1 MARNVSGAPT
11 FINRDGSFELGEL
24 LKFVQENG
32 SDPLWAEPEDSFE
45 DIIKFVRK
53 VDWGK
58 EIHYSFCTDP
68 GGGSMAGKAMQ
79 YGRFAPAHPTK
90 NIKGRVNPKHQTLT
104 FAFDNFTGELTKG
117 NVNAYMNTIQQEMDS
132 KNSIHK
138 SSLMLQML
146 GDGTGRQGTPSGLGP
161 NNTSSGASFAVT
173 SNTAPLKIK
182 MSTLAAAVGS
192 TAWFVEGGVFSF
204 AYVDRDLNN
213 DGVNEVAAAAG
224 RVRFLAVKFTDS
236 LGASVTYD
244 AFSVQAIHQS
254 QDYIEVLPCRIL
266 SADPTKD
273 SNFIQVPSEWVS
285 GGTGPFT
292 VTLVRGRSADG
303 LAAATDTVFGL
314 PLADI
319 SLFIGAT
326 LDAQQQTMLHPGY
339 LNPSQAQAR
348 LQLGIGWTSSTE
360 IDLISAYVPTGLHA
374 LLCDREH
381 IMHGISRSS
390 VLMNLPTYISN
401 GGGELTFN
409 TFLSALTEHT
419 TRNRG
424 KMADFSVLL
433 MNPLVSASLIALSES
448 NRIVMD
454 REDVR
459 GRKNRKIIQIGER
472 TFVFEDSS
480 CMRKDKIYGINEGS
494 PKMYDGQMKPFS
506 VGGVSA
512 FPLLIEG
519 ERVDATVKHAS
530 MTCEMVLKNARS
542 NMVIDDFKISALS

>member
-1 MARNVSGAPT
+1 MPRNVSNTAT

-24 LKFVQENG
+24 LKYVQENG

-68 GGGSMAGKAMQ
+68 GGGAMAGKAMQ

-90 NIKGRVNPKHQTLT
+90 NIKGRVNPKHQTVT
-104 FAFDNFTGELTKG
+104 YAFDNFTGDITKG
-117 NVNAYMNTIQQEMDS
+117 NVNAYMNSIQQEMDS
-132 KNSIHK
+132 KNSIQK

-146 GDGTGRQGTPSGLGP
+146 GDGTGRQATPAGFGP
-161 NNTSSGASFAVT
+161 SNTSSGASFVVA
-173 SNTAPLKIK
+173 SNTQPLRVKI
-182 MSTLAAAVGS
+182 STLAAAAGS
-192 TAWFVEGGVFSF
+192 VAWFVEGSVISF

-213 DGVNEVAAAAG
+213 DGTNEVTAANG
-224 RVRFLAVKFTDS
+224 RVRL
-236 LGASVTYD
+236 LGIKYTAASAETVTYD

-254 QDYIEVLPCRIL
+254 QDYVELLPCRIL

-273 SNFIQVPSEWVS
+273 SDFIQIPNEWVT
-285 GGTGPFT
+285 GTGPYT
-292 VTLVRGRSADG
+292 VSLVRGRSAG
-303 LAAATDTVFGL
+303 GIPAATDTVFGL

-319 SLFIGAT
+319 SLFIGAA
-326 LDAQQQTMLHPGY
+326 LDDQYQTMIHPGY
-339 LNPSQAQAR
+339 LNPTQAQAKE
-348 LQLGIGWTSSTE
+348 QLGIGWTSATN
-360 IDLISAYVPTGLHA
+360 IDLLSAYVPTGLHA

-381 IMHGISRSS
+381 VLHGISRSS
-390 VLMNLPTYISN
+390 VLMNLPTYISQ

-409 TFLSALTEHT
+409 TFLAALTEHS

-424 KMADFSVLL
+424 KMADFSVML
-433 MNPLVSASLIALSES
+433 MSPLVSASLIALSES

-459 GRKNRKIIQIGER
+459 GRKNRKIIQLGDK

-480 CMRKDKIYGINEGS
+480 CMRKDKIYCINDGS
-494 PKMYDGQMKPFS
+494 PKMYDGQLRPVS
-506 VGGVSA
+506 IGGVSA
-512 FPLLIEG
+512 FPLLIDG
-519 ERVDATVKHAS
+519 ERRDATVKHANV
-530 MTCEMVLKNARS
+530 TCEMVLKNART
-542 NMVIDDFKISALS
+542 NMVIDDFKVTALN